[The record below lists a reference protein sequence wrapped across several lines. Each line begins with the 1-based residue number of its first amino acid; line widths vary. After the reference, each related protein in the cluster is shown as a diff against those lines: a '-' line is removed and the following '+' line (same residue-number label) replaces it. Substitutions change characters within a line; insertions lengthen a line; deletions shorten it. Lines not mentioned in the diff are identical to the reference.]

1 MGLNLSLRFNLTLN
15 KGQCFLLNIKVPFKS
30 NKSLKLVNQAK
41 NFSVNLLMLIDQSQA
56 PFWLTFWPP
65 RLLEHKLGHFLTCY
79 EHDLLILKLF
89 RNEISLIFSS
99 EIYKEQFH
107 AHTT

>member
-1 MGLNLSLRFNLTLN
+1 MTEGQRFKPSLLSLSMGLNLSLRFNLTLN
-15 KGQCFLLNIKVPFKS
+15 KGQCFLLNIRTPTT
-30 NKSLKLVNQAK
+30 
-41 NFSVNLLMLIDQSQA
+41 I
-56 PFWLTFWPP
+56 
-65 RLLEHKLGHFLTCY
+65 EHKLGHFLTCY